1 MNICNRCSF
10 RCKIWNNILFFNKKL
25 YLFEIRSSCI
35 CFFGN
40 TQKLSQFTKFVI
52 RNTSFHCTSELHFD
66 SIKSLWNKLEI
77 FWGDYNDTT
86 GCHSRNEQLI
96 NMLYK
101 YPPLSLVSTMVQCGI
116 TCSKIRGIEN
126 WNTLYQTIPH
136 GNVEA
141 KIGITYSSW
150 LYHLIPWYNV
160 FLF

>member
-1 MNICNRCSF
+1 MFYAFPCLPTIS
-10 RCKIWNNILFFNKKL
+10 
-25 YLFEIRSSCI
+25 
-35 CFFGN
+35 
-40 TQKLSQFTKFVI
+40 TP
-52 RNTSFHCTSELHFD
+52 HCTA
-66 SIKSLWNKLEI
+66 IVSLKLGFHDGI
-77 FWGDYNDTT
+77 
-86 GCHSRNEQLI
+86 
-96 NMLYK
+96 
-101 YPPLSLVSTMVQCGI
+101 CGI